1 MFASPRNDKVKC
13 LANFALSYGKRVK
26 TAELTA
32 NLPFGEFFRGRF
44 AKQLCLIWGGSNRK

>member
-1 MFASPRNDKVKC
+1 MFTSPRNDKVKC

-32 NLPFGEFFRGRF
+32 NLPFGESFRGRF
-44 AKQLCLIWGGSNRK
+44 AKQLC

>member
-1 MFASPRNDKVKC
+1 MFTSPQDDGVKC
-13 LANFALSYGKRVK
+13 LANFALSHGKRVK

-44 AKQLCLIWGGSNRK
+44 AKQLC

>member
-1 MFASPRNDKVKC
+1 MFTSPQDDGVKC

-26 TAELTA
+26 AAELTA

-44 AKQLCLIWGGSNRK
+44 AKQLC

>member
-1 MFASPRNDKVKC
+1 MLGMQPLHLHLYFTSVAH
-13 LANFALSYGKRVK
+13 SYGKRVK

-44 AKQLCLIWGGSNRK
+44 AKQLC